1 MAYPAQERILERA
14 QLTVLVHQCTHAM
27 SANSATGRQ
36 IRALRRF
43 IAVELHK
50 FSKVNALAYLLHKFT
65 LQRTF

>member
-1 MAYPAQERILERA
+1 MAYPTQERILERA
-14 QLTVLVHQCTHAM
+14 QLTVLVHQGTHAL

-50 FSKVNALAYLLHKFT
+50 FSKV
-65 LQRTF
+65 RVP